1 MIYWIN
7 KTYYVLDVPNIYES
21 YEQLKFQKHLAGP
34 ATGIGPQLSEIYPS
48 YTPLVTQLKYPP
60 LWCICLITLD
70 KATFLKITL
79 WRLKRGDF
87 STPPPKQIKVSTI
100 HGAINKL

>member
-60 LWCICLITLD
+60 PLMYLLNYFGQGNIFKNHVMALETWW
-70 KATFLKITL
+70 FQY
-79 WRLKRGDF
+79 
-87 STPPPKQIKVSTI
+87 ST
-100 HGAINKL
+100 A